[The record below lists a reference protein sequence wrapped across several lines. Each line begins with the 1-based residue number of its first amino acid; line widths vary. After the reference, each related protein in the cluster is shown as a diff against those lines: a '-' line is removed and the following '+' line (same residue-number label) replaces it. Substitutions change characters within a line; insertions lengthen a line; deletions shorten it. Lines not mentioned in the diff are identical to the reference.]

1 MAETESKR
9 GPGNEDVKFFV
20 FRFRFFKEMSSVR
33 FFNVDRG
40 NYFRSNNSSERVDFW
55 PKKRL
60 SLGFL
65 NVIT

>member
-33 FFNVDRG
+33 FSTLTGETIFGRIILKK
-40 NYFRSNNSSERVDFW
+40 ERTSGL
-55 PKKRL
+55 KRDL
-60 SLGFL
+60 A
-65 NVIT
+65 